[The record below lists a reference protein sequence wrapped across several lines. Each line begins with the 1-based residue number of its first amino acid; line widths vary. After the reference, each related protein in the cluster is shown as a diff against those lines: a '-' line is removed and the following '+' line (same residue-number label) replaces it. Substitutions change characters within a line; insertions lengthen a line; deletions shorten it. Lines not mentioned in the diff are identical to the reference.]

1 MSFNSGPSLERI
13 IADIVALHNSQ
24 LPRLLAYL
32 QSLWGSAD
40 TPETLKSGAFS
51 FSFFSL
57 FCLTRNF
64 HSTPVVSAPRF
75 IICAL

>member
-40 TPETLKSGAFS
+40 TPETLSKAALS
-51 FSFFSL
+51 
-57 FCLTRNF
+57 
-64 HSTPVVSAPRF
+64 HSYHSSRCFV
-75 IICAL
+75 